1 MTWGDMYVAASDW
14 TKIQTASD
22 GESPLENAI
31 VECRWDK
38 SVGTE
43 GRWRFMRFRTDK
55 ENANYVDVARNVR
68 ESIEDGVSKDE
79 LLSWAVG
86 IKAGW
91 RTRHPKRN

>member
-1 MTWGDMYVAASDW
+1 MYVPDSDW
-14 TKIQTASD
+14 TKIQSASD
-22 GESPLENAI
+22 VALPLENAI

-38 SVGTE
+38 SVGVE

-55 ENANYVDVARNVR
+55 ENANYKDVAENVR
-68 ESIEDGVSKDE
+68 ESIRDGVSREE

-91 RTRHPKRN
+91 RTRHPKK